1 MKKLTTGQFSKLA
14 NVTNRT
20 IRYYDKVG
28 LLKPSSLGENGY
40 RYYCEE
46 DFFKLQRILLLKQLG
61 FSLEEIMTMA
71 HNDDLSSL
79 KESISMQ
86 IELVDKKIAYL
97 TVLKETL
104 KNTNYNITHNNMDW
118 EKMIDLIKVINED
131 QNIIEQYHTST
142 NLNVRI
148 DLHNKYSVSKINW
161 FEWIYDRIDFSNA
174 NKLLEIGCGNG
185 MLWKQI
191 DFSVRNRDFYI
202 SDISKGM
209 VDDAKRNINN
219 SSFNYLVIDCMD
231 ISFGSNMFNIVIAN
245 HVLFYLKDL
254 KKGLDEVSRVLKED
268 GIFYCTTYS
277 SNHMKELTDIVK
289 SYNKD
294 IQLSNQKLYEIFGL
308 ENGKA
313 ILTHYFS
320 EVEVKIFED
329 QLVITEAM
337 PLVNYVLSCHG
348 NQNSIIGKDIDKF
361 REYID
366 NIIKKNGKIV
376 LTKEACLFICKK

>member
-28 LLKPSSLGENGY
+28 LLNPSSLGENGY